1 MARFIVADLTEPS
14 SIPKELEAIVP
25 GLAVPVQPL
34 LEGASRPYSMFRDG
48 HFAARQQ
55 HDGASNHAHR
65 DLGRRHGKAA
75 LVGRLEGDFAA
86 QCRFFCERSAR
97 PRRRAVNLARG
108 RCAPL
113 AAVRPRLLRTG
124 RGDRSRRRSGGLERA
139 ANGKPI
145 ALGSRRGGV
154 CLGLG
159 SDGSGRSGVGLYLG
173 IGGERRH
180 HGSADCKRGHA
191 SYEPKDGHLTTHPAA
206 PVAPRTRSG
215 VLGVS
220 RGGETK
226 GSRSKAR
233 FPAYFPVKT
242 RHPGRPEAN
251 SAADRAQ
258 NGRNR
263 RGRRGFGARAARVER
278 PRNRSAVVEYV
289 EKVSPVRP
297 IRIEAALPPHT

>member
-1 MARFIVADLTEPS
+1 
-14 SIPKELEAIVP
+14 
-25 GLAVPVQPL
+25 
-34 LEGASRPYSMFRDG
+34 
-48 HFAARQQ
+48 
-55 HDGASNHAHR
+55 
-65 DLGRRHGKAA
+65 
-75 LVGRLEGDFAA
+75 
-86 QCRFFCERSAR
+86 
-97 PRRRAVNLARG
+97 
-108 RCAPL
+108 L

-124 RGDRSRRRSGGLERA
+124 RGDRSWRRSGGLERA
-139 ANGKPI
+139 ANRKPI
-145 ALGSRRGGV
+145 ALGSGRGGV

-242 RHPGRPEAN
+242 RHPGKPGAKN
-251 SAADRAQ
+251 AAVRAQ

-263 RGRRGFGARAARVER
+263 RGRRGFGVRSGRVER
-278 PRNRSAVVEYV
+278 PRNRSALVEYV